1 MSTRNGNR
9 SQLRHL
15 QDALFEQIYRLSD
28 PDISEDKLKLEV
40 ARTKALTDVA
50 SRVVDVGRLSVDAW
64 DAAARHGT
72 VLKGKPLPL
81 LTGPSD
87 DAA

>member
-1 MSTRNGNR
+1 MSSRNGNKR
-9 SQLRHL
+9 QLVDL
-15 QDALFEQIYRLSD
+15 QDALFSQIDRLSD
-28 PDISEDKLKLEV
+28 PDISEDKLKTEI

-72 VLKGKPLPL
+72 ILKGKPLPL